1 MNFPSTSSPV
11 IKLLLSMDWMTTLIV
26 IFLLG
31 MSIICGAIVLQKY
44 KQFAAHKKALP
55 LFMQEVQKAETMNDL
70 ISVGR
75 EFNDSLGGKVL
86 ATSLSNVK
94 KMMSNPE
101 TGEVKS
107 TLTEEDF
114 EHFSVRAD
122 QVVEQAVVEQE
133 EYLPFLGTS
142 ASVSPLIGLF
152 GTVWGLIHAFLN
164 ISAEKSADIAVV
176 APGIAEALVTTLAGL
191 VVAIPAMMFF
201 HYFSNELRKIEQ
213 QLYMASDVMQS
224 LVKRTFVR

>member
-1 MNFPSTSSPV
+1 MNFPSVSSPV
-11 IKLLLSMDWMTTLIV
+11 IKLLLSMDWMSTLIV
-26 IFLLG
+26 LFLLG
-31 MSIICGAIVLQKY
+31 MSIVCGAVVLQKY
-44 KQFAAHKKALP
+44 KQFAEHKKTLP
-55 LFMQEVQKAETMNDL
+55 LFMQEIQKVETMNDL

-75 EFNDSLGGKVL
+75 EFNESLGGKVL

-101 TGEVKS
+101 TGEVKLS
-107 TLTEEDF
+107 LTEEDF
-114 EHFSVRAD
+114 EHFSLRAN
-122 QVVEQAVVEQE
+122 QAVEEAVVAQE
-133 EYLPFLGTS
+133 EYLPVLGTS

-176 APGIAEALVTTLAGL
+176 APGIAEALITTLAGL

-213 QLYMASDVMQS
+213 QLYTASDVMQS

>member
-1 MNFPSTSSPV
+1 MNFPSLSSPV
-11 IKLLLSMDWMTTLIV
+11 IKLLLSMDWMSTLIV
-26 IFLLG
+26 LFLLG
-31 MSIICGAIVLQKY
+31 MSIVCGAVVLQKF
-44 KQFAAHKKALP
+44 KVFAEHKKVLP
-55 LFMQEVQKAETMNDL
+55 LFMQEVQKAETMSDL

-75 EFNDSLGGKVL
+75 EFNESLGGKVL
-86 ATSLSNVK
+86 ASSLSNIK

-107 TLTEEDF
+107 SLSEDDF
-114 EHFSVRAD
+114 ERFELRAS
-122 QVVEQAVVEQE
+122 QAVEEAVATQE
-133 EYLPFLGTS
+133 EYLPILGTC

-176 APGIAEALVTTLAGL
+176 APGIAEALLTTLAGL

-213 QLYMASDVMQS
+213 QLYVASDSMQS